1 MSKQKLS
8 NLKKMTLIA
17 FLGGSK
23 HEIHLNL
30 IFKGFCDVLV
40 VVLAKFSLKRHE
52 RKFLKTVYLLLE
64 NFFSIIKLDFLEK
77 LMQGVI
83 IIKGNAQFMFLYN
96 PQKSCASRVCITF
109 LQITQKIL
117 PKDIFHWLELI
128 TKILSFLQIFNIF
141 LIFQKL

>member
-30 IFKGFCDVLV
+30 IFKGFGDVLV

-83 IIKGNAQFMFLYN
+83 IVKGNAQFMFLYN
-96 PQKSCASRVCITF
+96 PQKSCA
-109 LQITQKIL
+109 
-117 PKDIFHWLELI
+117 
-128 TKILSFLQIFNIF
+128 
-141 LIFQKL
+141 

>member
-1 MSKQKLS
+1 
-8 NLKKMTLIA
+8 MTLIA

-40 VVLAKFSLKRHE
+40 IVLAKFSLKRHE
-52 RKFLKTVYLLLE
+52 RKFLKTVYLPLE
-64 NFFSIIKLDFLEK
+64 NFFSIIKLSFLEK

-83 IIKGNAQFMFLYN
+83 IVKGNTQFIFLFN
-96 PQKSCASRVCITF
+96 PQKSGASQVCITF

-117 PKDIFHWLELI
+117 PKDIFHWLVL
-128 TKILSFLQIFNIF
+128 TLKF
-141 LIFQKL
+141 